1 MHLIR
6 RMVTLG
12 LALVLLVSEGALA
25 ATVEVSIDDF
35 LFTPASA
42 RLRQGDSVNWT
53 NNDIVTHT
61 ATSNAPFS
69 LWNSGVLAVG
79 GEFSFQFIAAGKYPY
94 FCTIHPFMTGSVSVA
109 LRAVPRSGPPGTV
122 FQIRVAT
129 VNAPAGFV
137 YDIQKQNPG
146 GTFQDFVVGTT
157 AASTPF
163 DSTGMPNGTY
173 SFRSRMRKLAD
184 GSASNY
190 SQPARVL
197 VG

>member
-12 LALVLLVSEGALA
+12 LALTLVMSEGALA
-25 ATVEVSIDDF
+25 ATVQVAIDDF
-35 LFTPASA
+35 VFTPASA

-69 LWNSGVLAVG
+69 LWDSGIIAVG
-79 GEFSFQFIAAGKYPY
+79 GQSSFQFIAAGNYPY
-94 FCTIHPFMTGSVSVA
+94 FCTIHTFMTGTVGVA
-109 LRAVPRSGPPGTV
+109 LRAQPRSGPPGTV

-137 YDIQKQNPG
+137 YDIQKQDPG

-157 AASTPF
+157 SATAQF
-163 DSTGMPNGTY
+163 DSTGMPTGTY
-173 SFRSRMRKLAD
+173 SFRSRMRRLSN